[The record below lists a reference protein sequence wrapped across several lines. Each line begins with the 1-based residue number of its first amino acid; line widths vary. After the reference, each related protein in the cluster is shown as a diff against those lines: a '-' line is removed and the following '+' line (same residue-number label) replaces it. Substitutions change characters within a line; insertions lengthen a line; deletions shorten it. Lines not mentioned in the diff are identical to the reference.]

1 LLGDLDPARVADIL
15 VLQPSLADLEAA
27 AAWIAGEGDVPA
39 QEGHPLVGNA
49 AAIFDIAEARQDDAD
64 H

>member
-1 LLGDLDPARVADIL
+1 
-15 VLQPSLADLEAA
+15 
-27 AAWIAGEGDVPA
+27 VPA

-49 AAIFDIAEARQDDAD
+49 AAIFDIAEARQDDVD